1 MKTFEF
7 ALALVLKHEGG
18 HVNDKRDPGGET
30 NLGISDRRDGRIDGM
45 ADVDGDG
52 LPDVRIANLTAVQ
65 AAVIYRRDYWDACKC
80 DQLPAPL
87 AVFLFD
93 TAVNCGNRAAVR
105 MLQRALGVKDDGV
118 IGPVTIA
125 MCKAADAQK
134 AAVRFADAR
143 MNHYR
148 SLPTF
153 GVYGKGWTRR
163 VQDVLQQISRLGG
176 EA

>member
-1 MKTFEF
+1 MNLFDF

-45 ADVDGDG
+45 ADIDGDHV
-52 LPDVRIANLTAVQ
+52 PDVAIANLTKAD
-65 AAVIYRRDYWDACKC
+65 AAAIYRRDYWDACKC
-80 DQLPAPL
+80 NQLPAPL

-105 MLQRALGVKDDGV
+105 MLQRAIGVKDDGV
-118 IGPVTIA
+118 IGPVTLGKCTTLDA
-125 MCKAADAQK
+125 HKAAE
-134 AAVRFADAR
+134 RFAEAR

-148 SLPTF
+148 ALPTF

-163 VQDVLQQISRLGG
+163 VQDVLQQIRTLGG
-176 EA
+176 AA

>member
-1 MKTFEF
+1 MDHFDF
-7 ALALVLKHEGG
+7 ALSLVLKHEGG

-45 ADVDGDG
+45 ADINGDSV
-52 LPDVRIANLTAVQ
+52 PDVAIAKLTKAD
-65 AAVIYRRDYWDACKC
+65 AAKIYRRDYWDACKC
-80 DQLPAPL
+80 DQLPAPV

-125 MCKAADAQK
+125 KCRSMAAIS
-134 AAVRFADAR
+134 AVNYMAIERL
-143 MNHYR
+143 NHYR
-148 SLPTF
+148 ALPTF
-153 GVYGKGWTRR
+153 KTYGKGWTRR
-163 VQDVLQQISRLGG
+163 VEDVLQQAEQLGG
-176 EA
+176 AA

>member
-1 MKTFEF
+1 MKIFEF
-7 ALALVLKHEGG
+7 ALSLVLKHEGG

-45 ADVDGDG
+45 ADIDGDRV
-52 LPDVRIANLTAVQ
+52 PDVAIAKLTKVD
-65 AAVIYRRDYWDACKC
+65 AAVIYRRDYWDACNC
-80 DQLPAPL
+80 DQLPAPV

-125 MCKAADAQK
+125 KCKEKSPQAVAHWMADQRLA
-134 AAVRFADAR
+134 
-143 MNHYR
+143 HYR
-148 SLPTF
+148 ALATF
-153 GVYGKGWTRR
+153 ATYGKGWTRR
-163 VQDVLQQISRLGG
+163 VNDVLAQAYTLAG
-176 EA
+176 AA